1 MNLDLSF
8 IPDYPKTGRKGFSAH
23 SMIRAFIVMK
33 TEGFPMITELVDY
46 LTNNLLIAHYCG
58 FDIAQSLPSYWTFE
72 RFLKNIDHTL
82 LSEIMQSQVLS
93 LADKGIIDTSFIGLD
108 STPIE
113 ANTTWNNPKSF
124 SRNKFKKGSTPKN
137 DQDCKLGVHSASNQI
152 NERKYNFYWGYKNH
166 ILVDC
171 MSGLPIA
178 EQTTTANVADS
189 TVALTILA
197 DTHTFLSIN
206 ECTFLAD
213 KGYDSKIIYNQ
224 INQVYEGEC
233 FIPLNNRN
241 SKQLKT
247 LPNGNPIC
255 EAGLAMHRDGVFSDR
270 GRTRQK
276 FCCPF
281 KRSKSNTCPSH
292 HKNFFNGKKNRG
304 CTKYKTIPNDLRLST
319 DRSSRVF
326 KQNYSLRTECERYNA
341 RFKKAGQERMWVKNM
356 NSVRNLN
363 TFTHISL
370 LGVAIAAINSNHQQE
385 YRKLKTL
392 KRIA

>member
-1 MNLDLSF
+1 M
-8 IPDYPKTGRKGFSAH
+8 
-23 SMIRAFIVMK
+23 
-33 TEGFPMITELVDY
+33 
-46 LTNNLLIAHYCG
+46 YC
-58 FDIAQSLPSYWTFE
+58 I
-72 RFLKNIDHTL
+72 
-82 LSEIMQSQVLS
+82 
-93 LADKGIIDTSFIGLD
+93 
-108 STPIE
+108 
-113 ANTTWNNPKSF
+113 
-124 SRNKFKKGSTPKN
+124 
-137 DQDCKLGVHSASNQI
+137 
-152 NERKYNFYWGYKNH
+152 
-166 ILVDC
+166 
-171 MSGLPIA
+171 SGLPIA

-206 ECTFLAD
+206 EYTFLAD
-213 KGYDSKIIYNQ
+213 TGYDSKIIYNQ
-224 INQVYEGEC
+224 IDQVYKGEC
-233 FIPLNNRN
+233 FIPLNKRN

-255 EAGLAMHRDGVFSDR
+255 EAGLAMHRDGVFSDSR
-270 GRTRQK
+270 RTRQK
-276 FCCPF
+276 FCCPL
-281 KRSKSNTCPSH
+281 KRSKSCSCH

-304 CTKYKTIPNDLRLST
+304 CTRYQTIPDDLRLST
-319 DRSSRVF
+319 NRSSRLF

-370 LGVAIAAINSNHQQE
+370 LGVVIAAINSNHQQE